1 MIFISKIVV
10 ITLSLYFF
18 LMTNFENLNDRS
30 YFILY
35 KLYLFLFIFC
45 LQLVLNLLGGIICND
60 VNLDDCLQ
68 QSIRDALIAVIA
80 FDVYNDL
87 IYNGFYV
94 NYSDHNKILI
104 LTILI
109 ICFLTS
115 IKLFELLLTIN

>member
-10 ITLSLYFF
+10 VTLSLYFF
-18 LMTNFENLNDRS
+18 LITIFEKLNDRS

-45 LQLVLNLLGGIICND
+45 LQLVLNLLGGILCNNID
-60 VNLDDCLQ
+60 LDDSIQ
-68 QSIRDALIAVIA
+68 KAIRDALIAVIA
-80 FDVYNDL
+80 FDIYNDL
-87 IYNGFYV
+87 IYNGFYI
-94 NYSDHNKILI
+94 NYSDTNKILI